1 MLLTVSTVL
10 DSRANV
16 EHFVRSNLAMGID
29 HMVVFLDGP
38 GAPGQREVRDW
49 LETVPQVTA
58 VPCDRSWWN
67 GERPRSLNVRQ
78 RANANIVA
86 SILADQPWA
95 TWVFHLDGDEVF
107 AGDRAVLET
116 VPQETGAVWLTPLE
130 AVSQLE
136 PQGWPTRFKRLLE
149 PDDLHL
155 LEVLGMLS
163 EPANR
168 DYFHGH
174 VKGKSG
180 VRPSS
185 GLRLTLHEAVHP
197 DGQVAPRA
205 EDPALA
211 VLHYDAISGE
221 EFIRKWTAMLG
232 AGPAQY
238 RQNRATVADALRAL
252 VGKDLSPEAARRYL
266 LRIYETTTQDDVA
279 TLDELGL
286 LVHRDPT
293 QGTHRP
299 EPLSAEQ
306 QAVLAD
312 GLARMARE
320 PKRHF
325 SIAAHAPRPP
335 EPAPRWWERAG
346 RRRDRDRG

>member
-10 DSRANV
+10 DTRPNV

-29 HMVVFLDGP
+29 HMVVFLDSP
-38 GAPGQREVRDW
+38 GADGQREVREW
-49 LETVPQVTA
+49 LDSVPQVTA
-58 VPCDRSWWN
+58 VAGDGSWWN
-67 GERPRSLNVRQ
+67 GERPRGLNVRQ
-78 RANANIVA
+78 RANANVVA
-86 SILADQPWA
+86 SVLADQPWA
-95 TWVFHLDGDEVF
+95 SWLFHLDGDEVF
-107 AGDRAVLET
+107 AGDRVLLDSL
-116 VPQETGAVWLTPLE
+116 PPETGAVWLTPLE
-130 AVSQLE
+130 AVSQLD
-136 PQGWPTRFKRLLE
+136 PRGWPTKFKRLLE

-205 EDPALA
+205 EDPSLA
-211 VLHYDAISGE
+211 VLHYDAVSGE
-221 EFIRKWTAMLG
+221 EFIRKWMSMLG

-238 RQNRATVADALRAL
+238 RQNRAAVADALRAL
-252 VGKDLSPEAARRYL
+252 VAKDLSPEVARRYL
-266 LRIYETTTQDDVA
+266 LRIYETTTRDDVA

-293 QGTHRP
+293 QGRHRP
-299 EPLSAEQ
+299 EPLTDQQ
-306 QAVLAD
+306 QAALSD

-320 PKRHF
+320 PKRHL
-325 SIAAHAPRPP
+325 SIPAHAPRPP
-335 EPAPRWWERAG
+335 EPAPRRWQRAG
-346 RRRDRDRG
+346 RRRDRS